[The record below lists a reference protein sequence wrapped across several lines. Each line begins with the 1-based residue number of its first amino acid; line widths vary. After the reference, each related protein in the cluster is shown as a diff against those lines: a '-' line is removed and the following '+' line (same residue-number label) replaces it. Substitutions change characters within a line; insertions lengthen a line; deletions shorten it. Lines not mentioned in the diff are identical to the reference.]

1 MLAAPAVVVV
11 FLCLDRPYADWVA
24 LFLFIG
30 ASITDYIDG
39 YLARKWS
46 QQSAF
51 GTMLDP
57 IADKAMVIL
66 AIVAI
71 IGLYGLEAIN
81 CNTDDFNS
89 MLREVFVSGLREF
102 LGNRCW

>member
-1 MLAAPAVVVV
+1 MRIGSL
-11 FLCLDRPYADWVA
+11 LS
-24 LFLFIG
+24 LFIG

-66 AIVAI
+66 AILAI
-71 IGLYGLEAIN
+71 IGLYGLKTTNYYTNDIN
-81 CNTDDFNS
+81 SIERSFCFWA
-89 MLREVFVSGLREF
+89 SGIFR
-102 LGNRCW
+102 

>member
-1 MLAAPAVVVV
+1 MVEGISIKLAEEIKSFIHSNCLIVVV

-57 IADKAMVIL
+57 IADKIL
-66 AIVAI
+66 TLFLI
-71 IGLYGLEAIN
+71 ITLIRI
-81 CNTDDFNS
+81 F
-89 MLREVFVSGLREF
+89 
-102 LGNRCW
+102 